1 MTLSPGDPAPE
12 IRAPNQHGDFVE
24 PDFEEPT
31 ALYFYPEDGTPG
43 CETEAAQFQA
53 EREVYEEAGV
63 AVYGIS
69 TDDVSSHR
77 AFANEQGIEFDLLAD
92 SDSEVADA
100 FSVDTSGGRTERTTF
115 VLADGEVVSVYEN
128 VDPDGHAREV
138 MFDLLDAGLVELEG
152 F

>member
-1 MTLSPGDPAPE
+1 MTLSPGNPAPE
-12 IRAPNQHGDFVE
+12 IRAPNQHGDPVE

-31 ALYFYPEDGTPG
+31 VLYFYPEDGTPG
-43 CETEAAQFQA
+43 CKTEAAQFQA
-53 EREVYEEAGV
+53 ERDIYDEAGIT
-63 AVYGIS
+63 VYGVS

-77 AFANEQGIEFDLLAD
+77 AFAEEGGIEFDLLAD
-92 SDSEVADA
+92 PDGEVADA
-100 FSVDTSGGRTERTTF
+100 FGIDIPGGRADRTTF
-115 VLADGEVVSVYEN
+115 VLANDEVVAVYED